1 MKEVFSTK
9 ETIIFMKFP
18 SIKHFIYSPIIS
30 YCMLVFLMLCSCN
43 TNTQDSNT
51 HDPNILYLKWNKS
64 HEIDDLEK
72 NRTGLTWALSFLGS
86 NIALD
91 STLTGI
97 TYTKDIMRLDVSQVG
112 FTEKAISHLQS
123 LNTVIQN
130 SEEYQK
136 KGTIDLGRYIA
147 LTIGS
152 PHHYYKIVDIPL
164 QLFDLKSQYTF
175 DTLTA
180 YINNSSISKIDREIQ
195 YSIDDK
201 ITKRAFISSERDT
214 ITGEIQE
221 FETVE
226 VMTNGLSRF
235 ALYDIQGNLKAEGD
249 ESVTRAGKP
258 GKCMWCHESGI
269 QPLFRKQI
277 DIKNYM
283 PSGDFLDSLQ
293 RYNRE
298 LREYQDRVW
307 QDSLIKNR
315 RSHTEMEIAY
325 ITFME
330 PSVEQLVNEWQI
342 SKREV
347 LKKVAHLK
355 SHRHHEFDFLGDL
368 YYRKDIDS
376 LAPFKVLEVPENI
389 REPSSNEGNVD
400 YIPSAF

>member
-1 MKEVFSTK
+1 
-9 ETIIFMKFP
+9 MKFP
-18 SIKHFIYSPIIS
+18 SIKHFTYSNAIICS
-30 YCMLVFLMLCSCN
+30 MLVFLMLWACN
-43 TNTQDSNT
+43 TKTSDSNT

-64 HEIDDLEK
+64 HEIDNLEK
-72 NRTGLTWALSFLGS
+72 NRTGLIWALSFLGS

-97 TYTKDIMRLDVSQVG
+97 TYTKDMIRLDVSQVG

-152 PHHYYKIVDIPL
+152 PHHYYKIVDVPL

-180 YINNSSISKIDREIQ
+180 YINNSSISKIDREIE
-195 YSIDDK
+195 YSIHNKD
-201 ITKRAFISSERDT
+201 TKRAFISAERDT

-235 ALYDIQGNLKAEGD
+235 ALYDIQGNLKSEGD
-249 ESVTRAGKP
+249 ENVTRAGKP

-269 QPLFRKQI
+269 QPLFRKQV
-277 DIKNYM
+277 DIKNHM
-283 PSGDFLDSLQ
+283 PAGDFLDSLQ
-293 RYNRE
+293 RYNSE
-298 LREYQDRVW
+298 LRVYQNRVW
-307 QDSLIKNR
+307 QDSLIQNR

-330 PSVEQLVNEWQI
+330 PSIEQLANEWQMAERAV
-342 SKREV
+342 K
-347 LKKVAHLK
+347 KKVAHLQ
-355 SHRHHEFDFLGDL
+355 SHRHHEFEFLGDL

-376 LAPFKVLEVPENI
+376 LAPFNVLEVPEYI
-389 REPSSNEGNVD
+389 REPSNNEGNVD
-400 YIPSAF
+400 YIK

>member
-1 MKEVFSTK
+1 MKEVFSKK
-9 ETIIFMKFP
+9 ETIISMKFP
-18 SIKHFIYSPIIS
+18 SINFFSNSYAIS
-30 YCMLVFLMLCSCN
+30 CFALALLMLWSCD
-43 TNTQDSNT
+43 TNTHDTNT
-51 HDPNILYLKWNKS
+51 HDPNVIHLKWNKS
-64 HEIDDLEK
+64 HKIDNLEK
-72 NRTGLTWALSFLGS
+72 NRTGLTWALLFLGS

-97 TYTKDIMRLDVSQVG
+97 TYTKDIIRLDVSKVG
-112 FTEKAISHLQS
+112 FTEKAVPHLQS

-195 YSIDDK
+195 YSIHNNT
-201 ITKRAFISSERDT
+201 TKRAFISSERDT

-235 ALYDIQGNLKAEGD
+235 ALYDTQGRLKAEGD

-283 PSGDFLDSLQ
+283 PAGDFLDSLQ

-307 QDSLIKNR
+307 QDSFIQNR
-315 RSHTEMEIAY
+315 RSHTDMELAY

-330 PSVEQLVNEWQI
+330 PSIEQLVNEWQI
-342 SKREV
+342 SKRDV
-347 LKKVAHLK
+347 LKKVAHFK